1 MPTQQTQDRARELRK
16 LERLARLMD
25 TQFKVPGTKNI
36 RFGFDGLIG
45 LVPGIGDI
53 ISFLISAYLISSAK
67 KNGASGFVVA
77 RMVLNTGIDTIIGSI
92 PILGDIFD
100 IVFRS
105 NQRNVRLL
113 QQHYGE
119 GRHQGSSKKV
129 MIPVVIILAAF
140 FVGLVWLCYKALV
153 WIF

>member
-1 MPTQQTQDRARELRK
+1 
-16 LERLARLMD
+16 MD
-25 TQFKVPGTKNI
+25 AQFRVPGTKNI

-45 LVPGIGDI
+45 LVPGVGDLF
-53 ISFLISAYLISSAK
+53 SFLISAYLVSSAK

-77 RMVLNTGIDTIIGSI
+77 RMVLNTALDTIIGSI

-100 IVFRS
+100 IAFRA

-119 GRHQGSSKKV
+119 GRHQGSAKKV
-129 MIPVVIILAAF
+129 TIPVVIVLLAFLAGF
-140 FVGLVWLCYKALV
+140 IWLLYKLFV